1 MKMNEDGSSS
11 VTLVVFAY
19 NQENYIDA
27 SVNSVLAQDYPNL
40 KVVISDD
47 CSTDQTFER
56 AKKLVESY
64 TGAHVVELR
73 RNRQNLGL
81 INHVNAVISEVDTE
95 LVVVA
100 AGDDISLPHRVSKL
114 VEVYESSGR
123 PKLLSSTAFR
133 IDEAGK
139 LLDGLAP
146 DKVIPIDDF
155 DSVVDSLNHVDQR
168 VGLYL
173 GATGA
178 WSMDLWRKYGPIQ
191 HAHCW
196 EDVVMGFRAALEGS
210 YKFIDEPLVK
220 YRVNIGL
227 SSQSARSLAGKLAL
241 RKSRINLKRD
251 LARQRCSDL
260 ALSLESNRRDF
271 SEIVSKQAL
280 RHSIQSAFYQSP
292 HCIRKYFKKYPGLTL
307 KQALG
312 EVVYLVRTMAG
323 TVLRSIRT
331 NNPLC
336 LRVGKE

>member
-1 MKMNEDGSSS
+1 MKMNEDASPS
-11 VTLVVFAY
+11 VTLVVFTY
-19 NQENYIDA
+19 NQENYIEA

-47 CSTDQTFER
+47 CSTDRTFER
-56 AKKLVESY
+56 AKKLVKSY
-64 TGAHVVELR
+64 AGAHVIELR
-73 RNRQNLGL
+73 RNEQNLGL
-81 INHVNAVISEVDTE
+81 INHVNTVISEVDTE

-100 AGDDISLPHRVSKL
+100 AGDDISLPHRVAKI
-114 VEVYESSGR
+114 VEVYQSSGR

-133 IDEAGK
+133 IDEASN

-146 DKVIPIDDF
+146 DRVIPIDDF
-155 DSVVDSLNHVDQR
+155 DRVVDSLNHVDQR

-178 WSMDLWRKYGPIQ
+178 WSMELWRKYGSIQ

-227 SSQSARSLAGKLAL
+227 SSQSAQSLAGKVAL
-241 RKSRINLKRD
+241 RKSKVNLKRD

-260 ALSLESNRRDF
+260 AMSRECNRRDF
-271 SEIVSKQAL
+271 SEIVSQQAL
-280 RHSIQSAFYQSP
+280 RHAIKSAFYHSP
-292 HCIRKYFKKYPGLTL
+292 KCVWKYFKKHPCLTI
-307 KQALG
+307 KQGLG
-312 EVVYLVRTMAG
+312 EAKYLARAIAG
-323 TVLRSIRT
+323 TGLRNVKAQYSAV
-331 NNPLC
+331 PMF
-336 LRVGKE
+336 KE